1 MTQALNINPFAVI
14 RTRKYAVLL
23 VLGALLGIPIAA
35 VAYFFLALVAHIQ
48 TWVYQDLPNAFG
60 LGSSPTWWPLIPLGV
75 AGLLVGMIIA
85 YLPGR
90 GGHSPADGF
99 KTGPSATPAMLPG
112 VFLAAVISLGLGA
125 VIGPEAPLIAL
136 GGGVAIWIVQL
147 VKKDSP
153 AQAIMLIGAAGSFAA
168 VSALLGSPL
177 FGAFLLMEAIGISG
191 AMGTLILMP
200 GLLASGIGALI
211 FIGLDSLTGLGTA
224 SLALPGLPN
233 FANPTVK
240 EFLWA
245 IAIGVI
251 AAGLA
256 DGVRRLSL
264 LIRPILEKGLV
275 VRTPIA
281 GIAVALLAI
290 VYALTTGKPTTDV
303 LFSGQSFLPTLIAQR
318 ADYAWGA
325 LLLLILFK
333 AAAYGISLAGFRGGP
348 VFPAMFIGGA
358 LGVFLSSVTSLALAP
373 AIGMGIGAM
382 AAAMLRLPLTSVL
395 LATLLLA
402 QDGLAVMP
410 VVIVSVVVSYM
421 TSIWILPTPAQTP
434 PTEPPV
440 PGTAPASASSPAA
453 APHDPVPGIKA

>member
-1 MTQALNINPFAVI
+1 VTQALNINPFAVI

-256 DGVRRLSL
+256 GHLGARYWKPVQAGLDDGSDRETVAAPARRPRSHEVYG
-264 LIRPILEKGLV
+264 RAQCHKAGPYP
-275 VRTPIA
+275 RATPI
-281 GIAVALLAI
+281 
-290 VYALTTGKPTTDV
+290 D
-303 LFSGQSFLPTLIAQR
+303 
-318 ADYAWGA
+318 
-325 LLLLILFK
+325 
-333 AAAYGISLAGFRGGP
+333 
-348 VFPAMFIGGA
+348 
-358 LGVFLSSVTSLALAP
+358 
-373 AIGMGIGAM
+373 
-382 AAAMLRLPLTSVL
+382 
-395 LATLLLA
+395 
-402 QDGLAVMP
+402 
-410 VVIVSVVVSYM
+410 
-421 TSIWILPTPAQTP
+421 TPAGWP
-434 PTEPPV
+434 WYA
-440 PGTAPASASSPAA
+440 G
-453 APHDPVPGIKA
+453 